1 MQEAPKLQLRVQF
14 TGDLNLVYGNDKKL
28 KKCLIFILW
37 SDNIIKSR
45 VTMVAYRQRLDTGD
59 AEVSELADEQD

>member
-1 MQEAPKLQLRVQF
+1 MEMIKM
-14 TGDLNLVYGNDKKL
+14 L